1 MEQNLA
7 LIVTKAITLQGFLV
21 FFLESKYRDQF
32 YAEVTPKV
40 ASGEIKYR
48 EHVYNGLVD
57 AGEAV
62 LAVQKGL
69 NTAKAVIHVAD
80 D

>member
-1 MEQNLA
+1 M
-7 LIVTKAITLQGFLV
+7 
-21 FFLESKYRDQF
+21 
-32 YAEVTPKV
+32 TPKV
-40 ASGEIKYR
+40 ASGEIQYR

-57 AGEAV
+57 AGEAI

>member
-1 MEQNLA
+1 MHS
-7 LIVTKAITLQGFLV
+7 KPITLHGFVV
-21 FFLESKYRDQF
+21 FFLEPKYRDQF
-32 YAEVTPKV
+32 YAEMTPKV

-57 AGEAV
+57 TGEAI

-69 NTAKAVIHVAD
+69 NTAKAVIHIAD